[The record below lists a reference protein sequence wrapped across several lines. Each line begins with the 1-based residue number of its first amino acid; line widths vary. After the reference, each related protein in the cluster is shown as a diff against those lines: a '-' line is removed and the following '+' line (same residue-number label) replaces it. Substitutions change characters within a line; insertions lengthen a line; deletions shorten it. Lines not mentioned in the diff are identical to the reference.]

1 MASCSVL
8 IKTSAAKELEAVEP
22 RAIRVRIVSRIRG
35 LAQSPRPNG
44 SQKLAGDE
52 ERYRIRQGAHRFVYS
67 VDDEARVVEVVKI
80 GHRREVYRR
89 GPAAQMGGCS
99 RAPNWTRIQFI

>member
-1 MASCSVL
+1 VASYSVL

-22 RAIRVRIVSRIRG
+22 RGLRLRVVSRIQA
-35 LAQSPRPNG
+35 LAEAPRPRS

-52 ERYRIRQGAHRFVYS
+52 ERYRIRQGSYRIVYS

-80 GHRREVYRR
+80 GHRRDVYR
-89 GPAAQMGGCS
+89 
-99 RAPNWTRIQFI
+99 